1 MLGRS
6 DGVLK
11 PAGVR
16 FGSAEIYNILTR
28 FFAATVADAVCVGRR
43 RPVNGVDDAADET
56 VCLFVVM
63 QPGAAFVRGETDAAI
78 RAVIREQLSP
88 RHVPAVVEECGPEG
102 TPKTANGKKIEVAVK
117 QILSDMPVRTNA
129 SVANP
134 GALDW
139 FRTWAAQHP

>member
-16 FGSAEIYNILTR
+16 FGSAEIYNILTK
-28 FFAATVADAVCVGRR
+28 FFAAEVEDSVCVGRR
-43 RPVNGVDDAADET
+43 RPDVDKDET

-63 QPGAAFVRGETDAAI
+63 APGKAFAKGDTDARI
-78 RAVIREQLSP
+78 RAVIKAQLSP
-88 RHVPAVVEECGPEG
+88 RHVPAVVEECGPAG
-102 TPKTANGKKIEVAVK
+102 VPKTGNGKKIEVAVK
-117 QILSDMPVRTNA
+117 QILSGMEVKTNA

-134 GALDW
+134 EALEW
-139 FRTWAAQHP
+139 FRRWAEEHP

>member
-28 FFAATVADAVCVGRR
+28 FFASEIEDAVCIGRR
-43 RPVNGVDDAADET
+43 RPEIDADET

-63 QPGAAFVRGETDAAI
+63 APGKKFTKGDTDA
-78 RAVIREQLSP
+78 RVRDVIRRQLSP
-88 RHVPAVVEECGPEG
+88 RHVPAIIEECGPAG
-102 TPKTANGKKIEVAVK
+102 VPKTGNGKKIEVAVK
-117 QILSDMPVRTNA
+117 QILSGMEVKTNA

-134 GALDW
+134 EALAW
-139 FRTWAAQHP
+139 FKTWAQQHP